1 MRTPRKRNLRRDRPL
16 TYRAALGQPQGVL
29 SSPVPAGGSKPS
41 AFRLLR
47 STRAVT
53 GVLLPVLAP
62 FSVLHGASPPP
73 RPPNLIV
80 LLCDNL
86 GFGDTAPFGST
97 VHRTPELDRMAREG
111 MRLTHLYAAS
121 GVCTP
126 SRAALMTG
134 SYPRRVNLHRNA
146 RGGAVLQPLEPIG
159 LHPAEETIAELLRAR
174 GYATAMIG
182 KWHLG
187 DQAPFLPTRQGFESY
202 LGVPYSDDM
211 TPREGQPWPDLP
223 LLRNEEVIEAPVD
236 RDHLTQREAEAAVRF
251 IREHRERPFFLYV
264 AHAMPGSTRAPHA
277 SPAFRGRSRNG
288 PWGDAVEELDWA
300 AGQIL
305 AALRETDLAE
315 HTLVLWTSDNGA
327 PRRDPEQGSNRPL
340 GGWGYTTNEGGMRV
354 PGIVWAPGRVP
365 ARRECA
371 ELTTLMDVLPTF
383 VRLAGGRLPA
393 MAIDGRDVWPLLAGE
408 PDARSPHEAFFYYNG
423 EQLQA
428 VRSGPW
434 KLHLALAARATS
446 TVGKAGGPRK
456 AQLFDVT
463 RDPGETKDLHAQQPE
478 IVAQL
483 ERAAAAARVEL
494 GDTDRPGLGQ
504 RPAGWVSDPRPLR
517 LPAAR

>member
-1 MRTPRKRNLRRDRPL
+1 
-16 TYRAALGQPQGVL
+16 VL
-29 SSPVPAGGSKPS
+29 SSPAPFGGSRRP
-41 AFRLLR
+41 AFRLLPR
-47 STRAVT
+47 VSSVT
-53 GVLLPVLAP
+53 AALLAALVSCPEAGAAAP
-62 FSVLHGASPPP
+62 SP

-86 GFGDTAPFGST
+86 GYGDPGPFGST
-97 VHRTPELDRMAREG
+97 RHRTPELDRMAREG
-111 MRLTHLYAAS
+111 TRLTHLYAAS

-134 SYPRRVNLHRNA
+134 AYPRRVNLHRNA
-146 RGGAVLQPLEPIG
+146 RGGAVLQPVEPIG
-159 LHPAEETIAELLRAR
+159 LHPAEETIAELLRER

-187 DQAPFLPTRQGFESY
+187 DQAPFLPTRQGFASY

-211 TPREGQPWPDLP
+211 TPREGQPWPELP

-236 RDHLTQREAEAAVRF
+236 RDYLTRREAEAAVRF
-251 IREHRERPFFLYV
+251 IQEHRERPFFLYV

-277 SPAFRGRSRNG
+277 SPAFRGRSRHG
-288 PWGDAVEELDWA
+288 AWGDAVEELDWA

-305 AALRETDLAE
+305 AAVRASGLAE
-315 HTLVLWTSDNGA
+315 HTVVLWTSDNGA
-327 PRRDPEQGSNRPL
+327 PRRDPVQGSNLPL
-340 GGWGYTTNEGGMRV
+340 GGWGYTTSEGGMRV

-365 ARRECA
+365 AGRECA

-383 VRLAGGRLPA
+383 VRLAGGRLPTQP
-393 MAIDGRDVWPLLAGE
+393 IDGRDVWPLLAGE
-408 PDARSPHEAFFYYNG
+408 TGARSPHEAFYYYHG

-434 KLHLALAARATS
+434 KLHLALPARATLAA
-446 TVGKAGGPRK
+446 GKAAGPRR

-463 RDPGETKDLHAQQPE
+463 RDPGEKEDLHATRPE
-478 IVAQL
+478 IVARL
-483 ERAAAAARVEL
+483 EQAADAARAEL
-494 GDTDRPGLGQ
+494 GDTDRPGRGQ
-504 RPAGWVSDPRPLR
+504 RPAGWVADPRPLR
-517 LPAAR
+517 LPAASR

>member
-1 MRTPRKRNLRRDRPL
+1 MLATLAPRPPAH
-16 TYRAALGQPQGVL
+16 AA
-29 SSPVPAGGSKPS
+29 VPA
-41 AFRLLR
+41 
-47 STRAVT
+47 
-53 GVLLPVLAP
+53 
-62 FSVLHGASPPP
+62 P

-86 GFGDTAPFGST
+86 GYGDTGPFGST
-97 VHRTPELDRMAREG
+97 IHRTPELDRMAREG
-111 MRLTHLYAAS
+111 LRLTHFYAAS

-146 RGGAVLQPLEPIG
+146 RGGAVLQPVEPIG
-159 LHPAEETIAELLRAR
+159 LHPAEETVAELLRES

-223 LLRNEEVIEAPVD
+223 LMRNEEVIEAPVD
-236 RDHLTQREAEAAVRF
+236 RDYLTQREAEAAVRF
-251 IREHRERPFFLYV
+251 IQENRQRPFFLYV
-264 AHAMPGSTRAPHA
+264 AHAMPGSTRSPHS
-277 SPAFRGRSRNG
+277 SPGFRGRSRHG
-288 PWGDAVEELDWA
+288 AWGDAVEELDWA

-305 AALRETDLAE
+305 AAVRTAGLAE
-315 HTLVLWTSDNGA
+315 HTVVLWTSDNGA
-327 PRRDPEQGSNRPL
+327 PRRDPMQGSNLPL
-340 GGWGYTTNEGGMRV
+340 GGWGYTTSEGGMRV

-365 ARRECA
+365 AGRECA
-371 ELTTLMDVLPTF
+371 ELATLMDVLPTF
-383 VRLAGGRLPA
+383 VRLAGGRLPRQ
-393 MAIDGRDVWPLLAGE
+393 AIDGRDLWPLLAGE
-408 PDARSPHEAFFYYNG
+408 TGARSPHEAFFYYYG

-434 KLHLALAARATS
+434 KLHLALPARATG
-446 TVGKAGGPRK
+446 TAGKTGGPRR

-463 RDPGETKDLHAQQPE
+463 RDPGETVDLHAAQPAV
-478 IVAQL
+478 VARLQ
-483 ERAAAAARVEL
+483 RAAEAARAEL
-494 GDTDRPGLGQ
+494 GDVDRPGRGQ
-504 RPAGWVSDPRPLR
+504 RPAGWVADPRPLR
-517 LPAAR
+517 LPPAAR

>member
-1 MRTPRKRNLRRDRPL
+1 
-16 TYRAALGQPQGVL
+16 
-29 SSPVPAGGSKPS
+29 
-41 AFRLLR
+41 
-47 STRAVT
+47 
-53 GVLLPVLAP
+53 
-62 FSVLHGASPPP
+62 
-73 RPPNLIV
+73 
-80 LLCDNL
+80 
-86 GFGDTAPFGST
+86 
-97 VHRTPELDRMAREG
+97 
-111 MRLTHLYAAS
+111 
-121 GVCTP
+121 
-126 SRAALMTG
+126 
-134 SYPRRVNLHRNA
+134 
-146 RGGAVLQPLEPIG
+146 
-159 LHPAEETIAELLRAR
+159 
-174 GYATAMIG
+174 
-182 KWHLG
+182 
-187 DQAPFLPTRQGFESY
+187 
-202 LGVPYSDDM
+202 
-211 TPREGQPWPDLP
+211 
-223 LLRNEEVIEAPVD
+223 
-236 RDHLTQREAEAAVRF
+236 
-251 IREHRERPFFLYV
+251 
-264 AHAMPGSTRAPHA
+264 
-277 SPAFRGRSRNG
+277 
-288 PWGDAVEELDWA
+288 
-300 AGQIL
+300 
-305 AALRETDLAE
+305 
-315 HTLVLWTSDNGA
+315 
-327 PRRDPEQGSNRPL
+327 
-340 GGWGYTTNEGGMRV
+340 MRV

-365 ARRECA
+365 AGRECA

>member
-1 MRTPRKRNLRRDRPL
+1 MP
-16 TYRAALGQPQGVL
+16 
-29 SSPVPAGGSKPS
+29 SSPASIGGSKSPG
-41 AFRLLR
+41 FRRPARALPLAAALL
-47 STRAVT
+47 T
-53 GVLLPVLAP
+53 VLAP
-62 FSVLHGASPPP
+62 ITAAPAP

-86 GFGDTAPFGST
+86 GYGDTGPFGST

-111 MRLTHLYAAS
+111 LRLTHLYAAS

-126 SRAALMTG
+126 SRAALLTG
-134 SYPRRVNLHRNA
+134 CYPRRVNLHRNA
-146 RGGAVLQPLEPIG
+146 RGGAVLQPVEPIG
-159 LHPAEETIAELLRAR
+159 LHPAEETVAELLRER

-187 DQAPFLPTRQGFESY
+187 DQAPFLPTRQGFSSY
-202 LGVPYSDDM
+202 QGVPYSDDM

-236 RDHLTQREAEAAVRF
+236 RDQLTRREAEAAVRF
-251 IREHRERPFFLYV
+251 IRDQREQPFFLYV
-264 AHAMPGSTRAPHA
+264 AHAMPGSTRAPHS

-305 AALRETDLAE
+305 AAVRTAGLAE
-315 HTLVLWTSDNGA
+315 HTVVLWTSDNGA
-327 PRRDPEQGSNRPL
+327 PRRDPVQGSNLPL
-340 GGWGYTTNEGGMRV
+340 GGWGYTTSEGGMRV

-365 ARRECA
+365 AGRECA

-383 VRLAGGRLPA
+383 VRLAGGRLPTQP
-393 MAIDGRDVWPLLAGE
+393 IDGRDVWPLLAGE
-408 PDARSPHEAFFYYNG
+408 TGARSPHEAFYYYHG

-434 KLHLALAARATS
+434 KLHLALPARATL
-446 TVGKAGGPRK
+446 TAGKAGGPRR
-456 AQLFDVT
+456 AQLYDVT
-463 RDPGETKDLHAQQPE
+463 RDPGETEDLHATRPE
-478 IVAQL
+478 IVARLQQ
-483 ERAAAAARVEL
+483 AAEAARLEL
-494 GDTDRPGLGQ
+494 GDTDRPGRGQ
-504 RPAGWVSDPRPLR
+504 RPAGWVADPRPLR
-517 LPAAR
+517 LPAAAR

>member
-1 MRTPRKRNLRRDRPL
+1 MLAPA
-16 TYRAALGQPQGVL
+16 AALLAALTLTCL
-29 SSPVPAGGSKPS
+29 SHAAVPA
-41 AFRLLR
+41 
-47 STRAVT
+47 
-53 GVLLPVLAP
+53 
-62 FSVLHGASPPP
+62 P

-86 GFGDTAPFGST
+86 GYGDIAPFGST

-111 MRLTHLYAAS
+111 LRLTHLYAAS

-146 RGGAVLQPLEPIG
+146 RGGAVLQPVEPIG
-159 LHPAEETIAELLRAR
+159 LHPAEETIAELLRER

-223 LLRNEEVIEAPVD
+223 LMRNEEVIEAPVD
-236 RDHLTQREAEAAVRF
+236 RDQLTRREAEAAVRF
-251 IREHRERPFFLYV
+251 IQEHRERPFFLYV
-264 AHAMPGSTRAPHA
+264 AHAMPGSTRTPYS

-288 PWGDAVEELDWA
+288 AWGDAVEELDWA

-305 AALRETDLAE
+305 AAVRAAGLAE
-315 HTLVLWTSDNGA
+315 NTLVLWTSDNGA
-327 PRRDPEQGSNRPL
+327 PRRDPVQGSNRPL
-340 GGWGYTTNEGGMRV
+340 GGWGYTTSEGGMRV

-365 ARRECA
+365 AGREST
-371 ELTTLMDVLPTF
+371 ELTTLMDLLPTF
-383 VRLAGGRLPA
+383 VRLAGARPPA
-393 MAIDGRDVWPLLAGE
+393 NRIDGRDIWPLLAGE
-408 PDARSPHEAFFYYNG
+408 PGARSPHESFLYYHG
-423 EQLQA
+423 DQLQA

-434 KLHLALAARATS
+434 KLHLALPARATG
-446 TVGKAGGPRK
+446 TAGKAAGPRP
-456 AQLFDVT
+456 ARLHDVT
-463 RDPGETKDLHAQQPE
+463 RDPAESEDLAARHPE
-478 IVAQL
+478 VVARL
-483 ERAAAAARVEL
+483 ERAAEAARVEL
-494 GDTDRPGLGQ
+494 GDTDRPGRGQ
-504 RPAGWVSDPRPLR
+504 RPAGWVAEPRPLR
-517 LPAAR
+517 LPASAR

>member
-1 MRTPRKRNLRRDRPL
+1 VPRSPRAFAALLLAVLVAGSPG
-16 TYRAALGQPQGVL
+16 RAAG
-29 SSPVPAGGSKPS
+29 PV
-41 AFRLLR
+41 
-47 STRAVT
+47 
-53 GVLLPVLAP
+53 
-62 FSVLHGASPPP
+62 P

-86 GFGDTAPFGST
+86 GYGDTAPFGPT

-146 RGGAVLQPLEPIG
+146 RGGAVLQPVEPIG

-236 RDHLTQREAEAAVRF
+236 RDHLTRREAEAAVRF

-264 AHAMPGSTRAPHA
+264 AHAMPGSTRAPYS
-277 SPAFRGRSRNG
+277 SPAFRGHSRNG

-305 AALRETDLAE
+305 AAVREAGLAE

-327 PRRDPEQGSNRPL
+327 PRREPVQGSNRPL
-340 GGWGYTTNEGGMRV
+340 GGWGYTTSEGGMRV

-365 ARRECA
+365 AGRECA

-383 VRLAGGRLPA
+383 VRLAGGRPPA
-393 MAIDGRDVWPLLAGE
+393 AAIDGRDVWPLLAGE
-408 PDARSPHEAFFYYNG
+408 PGARSPHEAFFYYYG

-434 KLHLALAARATS
+434 KLHLALGARATG

-456 AQLFDVT
+456 AQLFDVA
-463 RDPGETKDLHAQQPE
+463 RDPGETEDLHAQRPE
-478 IVAQL
+478 IVARL

-494 GDTDRPGLGQ
+494 GDTDRPGRGQ
-504 RPAGWVSDPRPLR
+504 RPAGWVADPRPLR